1 METQGIH
8 SKQCLIL
15 GCGNPLF
22 GDDGFGPQVIE
33 HLQANHIIPD
43 DAACIDAGTAV
54 RDVLFDILL
63 SEKKP
68 RRIIIVDTSE
78 QDGKPPGRISEID
91 VDAIALKKTSD
102 FSLHQ
107 FPTTNMLKELKT
119 HTDIDIRILVVQ
131 PEFIP
136 DEIAPGLSKPVE
148 AAVSSMCSRII
159 SILEKEPS

>member
-1 METQGIH
+1 MKTDGIH

-22 GDDGFGPQVIE
+22 GDDGFGPQVIK
-33 HLQANHIIPD
+33 HLEDNYALPD
-43 DAACIDAGTAV
+43 HTACVDAGTGV
-54 RDVLFDILL
+54 RDILFDIIL
-63 SEKKP
+63 SPQKP
-68 RRIIIVDTSE
+68 RRIIIIDTSQ
-78 QDGKPPGRISEID
+78 QDAKTPGHISEID
-91 VDAIALKKTSD
+91 VDGIALKKTAD

-107 FPTTNMLKELKT
+107 FPTTNMLKELKI

-148 AAVSSMCSRII
+148 AAVSGMCSRII
-159 SILEKEPS
+159 SILDKEPS